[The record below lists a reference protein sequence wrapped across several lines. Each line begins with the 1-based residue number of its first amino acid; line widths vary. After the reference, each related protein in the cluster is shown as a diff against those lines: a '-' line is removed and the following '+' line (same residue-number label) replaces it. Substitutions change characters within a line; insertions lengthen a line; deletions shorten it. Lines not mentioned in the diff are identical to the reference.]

1 MEVKMRNLILLGVGL
16 ISLVFISAPAMAQ
29 EYPFQLA
36 LVTPIQIFSENSSIT
51 GVRIDL
57 IYGRNT
63 TVKGL
68 DWGFIN
74 HTTSG
79 TSLGIGLGVVNLTD
93 ANFTG
98 LQYGWVN
105 WTKGN
110 FEGMQWGLINHAG
123 YANGFQLGFIN
134 HADRLKGLQIGF
146 INIIKQGGQF
156 PVFPIVNWSF

>member
-1 MEVKMRNLILLGVGL
+1 MKNLVILGL
-16 ISLVFISAPAMAQ
+16 VLFSMVVIPMPALAQ
-29 EYPFQLA
+29 EHPFQLS
-36 LVTPIQIFSENSSIT
+36 LVTPIQIFPENSSIT

-57 IYGRNT
+57 IYGRNA

-79 TSLGIGLGVVNLTD
+79 TSLGIGLGAVNIAG

-98 LQYGWVN
+98 LQSGWVN

-110 FEGMQWGLINHAG
+110 FEGMQWGLFNYAD
-123 YANGFQLGFIN
+123 YANGFQLGIVN
-134 HADRLKGLQIGF
+134 NANRLKGLQIGF

>member
-1 MEVKMRNLILLGVGL
+1 MVKRNRFLMGLALITLT
-16 ISLVFISAPAMAQ
+16 LVSGQALAQ
-29 EYPFQLA
+29 EHPFQLA
-36 LVTPIQIFSENSSIT
+36 LITPIQIFPENSAIT
-51 GVRIDL
+51 GLRIDL
-57 IYGRNT
+57 IYGSNT

-79 TSLGIGLGVVNLTD
+79 TSLGLALGAVNLAD

-105 WTKGN
+105 LTNGN
-110 FEGMQWGLINHAG
+110 FEGMQWGLVNHAN
-123 YANGFQLGFIN
+123 YANGFQLGFVN
-134 HADRLKGLQIGF
+134 HANKLKGLQIGL
-146 INIIKQGGQF
+146 INIIKTGGQF

>member
-1 MEVKMRNLILLGVGL
+1 MKNLLILGLVL
-16 ISLVFISAPAMAQ
+16 ISAAVISVPAIAQ
-29 EYPFQLA
+29 EHPFQLS
-36 LVTPIQIFSENSSIT
+36 LVTPIQIFPENSSIT

-68 DWGFIN
+68 DWGLIN

-79 TSLGIGLGVVNLTD
+79 TSLGFELGGVNLSD

-110 FEGMQWGLINHAG
+110 FEGMQWGFVNHAD

-134 HADRLKGLQIGF
+134 HANKLKGLQIGL
-146 INIIKQGGQF
+146 INIIKEGGQF

>member
-1 MEVKMRNLILLGVGL
+1 MKNLVLLGLVL
-16 ISLVFISAPAMAQ
+16 ISLVLIAKPAMA
-29 EYPFQLA
+29 EDYPIQLA
-36 LVTPIQIFSENSSIT
+36 LITPIQIFSENSSIT
-51 GVRIDL
+51 GIRIDL

-68 DWGFIN
+68 DWGLIN

-79 TSLGIGLGVVNLTD
+79 TSLGIALGGVNLTD

-110 FEGMQWGLINHAG
+110 FEGMQWGLVNHADF
-123 YANGFQLGFIN
+123 ANGLQLGFVN
-134 HADRLKGLQIGF
+134 HANRLKGLQIGL
-146 INIIKQGGQF
+146 INIIKVGGEF